1 MTDLT
6 AIVAEQ
12 TQVVQPQGQ
21 LITVKLNDT
30 NFLVWKQQIF
40 AAAKGYGLEGFLTG
54 KHTIPGEFITS
65 DSGKKEINP
74 AYTTWMRQDQLLA
87 SWLLSSLSENILIT
101 TVGLSS
107 SKEIWESL
115 ETSFASQSRA
125 KIMQY
130 RLQLQTL
137 KKGNLPMRDYLN
149 KVKVCCDTLAAAGQ
163 KVSEEDQMLHI
174 LSGLG
179 NDYDSVMVSITS
191 RVEPCSLRE
200 VYALLLS
207 FEARLENAESSQIN
221 MDGSTINANFA
232 AQTYVPRRGGGNQF
246 FRGRGFVQQPQGNRG
261 SRNNIRSGYYRGR
274 DTPSQILSIP
284 NAQDFVRPQP
294 STTNTD
300 CDSPTVATPSSSSS
314 NSHGT
319 QHGQDVLIILANLT
333 KRRLFG
339 KGLMWY
345 RGLARVDQLD
355 LPSFRKFRA
364 VARS

>member
-1 MTDLT
+1 MADLT

-30 NFLVWKQQIF
+30 NFLVWKQQIL
-40 AAAKGYGLEGFLTG
+40 AAAKGYGLE
-54 KHTIPGEFITS
+54 
-65 DSGKKEINP
+65 

-125 KIMQY
+125 KIMQF

-137 KKGNLPMRDYLN
+137 KKWNPPMRDYLN

-207 FEARLENAESSQIN
+207 FEARLENAESPQIN

-232 AQTYVPRRGGGNQF
+232 AQTYVPIRGGGNQF
-246 FRGRGFVQQPQGNRG
+246 FRGRGFVQQP
-261 SRNNIRSGYYRGR
+261 
-274 DTPSQILSIP
+274 
-284 NAQDFVRPQP
+284 
-294 STTNTD
+294 
-300 CDSPTVATPSSSSS
+300 
-314 NSHGT
+314 
-319 QHGQDVLIILANLT
+319 
-333 KRRLFG
+333 
-339 KGLMWY
+339 
-345 RGLARVDQLD
+345 
-355 LPSFRKFRA
+355 
-364 VARS
+364 

>member
-1 MTDLT
+1 
-6 AIVAEQ
+6 
-12 TQVVQPQGQ
+12 
-21 LITVKLNDT
+21 
-30 NFLVWKQQIF
+30 
-40 AAAKGYGLEGFLTG
+40 
-54 KHTIPGEFITS
+54 
-65 DSGKKEINP
+65 
-74 AYTTWMRQDQLLA
+74 MRQDQLLA

-125 KIMQY
+125 KIMQF

-261 SRNNIRSGYYRGR
+261 GRNNIRSGYYRGR
-274 DTPSQILSIP
+274 GGRSNYKPRCQVCFFTGHTADKCYHRFNANFVP
-284 NAQDFVRPQP
+284 NA
-294 STTNTD
+294 TN
-300 CDSPTVATPSSSSS
+300 
-314 NSHGT
+314 
-319 QHGQDVLIILANLT
+319 GQDVCSPGGYNQGPSANIANINNIPFSCINASL
-333 KRRLFG
+333 
-339 KGLMWY
+339 Y
-345 RGLARVDQLD
+345 SVNQS
-355 LPSFRKFRA
+355 PSIQEVKMHMRISTTMITLYNTYKTYTIRYA
-364 VARS
+364 VVIRS

>member
-1 MTDLT
+1 MADLT

-30 NFLVWKQQIF
+30 NFLVWKQQIL

-54 KHTIPGEFITS
+54 KHTIPGESITS

-125 KIMQY
+125 KIMQF

-246 FRGRGFVQQPQGNRG
+246 FLEEEDLY
-261 SRNNIRSGYYRGR
+261 NNLKEIEEAGTISEVVI
-274 DTPSQILSIP
+274 TEAEILLLKSYPFPAHKISFALSLP
-284 NAQDFVRPQP
+284 LPILIVILPLSPLLPLLHLIHMAL
-294 STTNTD
+294 ST
-300 CDSPTVATPSSSSS
+300 V
-314 NSHGT
+314 
-319 QHGQDVLIILANLT
+319 II
-333 KRRLFG
+333 
-339 KGLMWY
+339 
-345 RGLARVDQLD
+345 Q
-355 LPSFRKFRA
+355 
-364 VARS
+364 